1 MRVSTRARIGSARS
15 EDGGV
20 LVFVGLL
27 FPVLALFLAL
37 SVDIGNWW
45 VHKRHLQMQV
55 DAAALAGGAR
65 FSQCFPDAGV
75 GNDAIQAEATRF
87 GGGPGSSYNG
97 QVGNANQGT
106 IGPLVYQSTTYPAGS
121 NPPDDTDERLP
132 CEALE
137 FDVKASEADLPLL
150 FQLPGLSSIEAIN
163 AHARVELKK
172 VRIFEG
178 MLPLAVPEVR
188 PRYVTATFV
197 DESGAAVGAP
207 VALSGP
213 TASGGLANW
222 TGTGSVPVQ
231 AGRKLGVR
239 IGIGQNPATCAAANG
254 DGGAGFACFDGQNYS
269 TGLAAIHGFSSS
281 GAGTPAAPTRA
292 SFEVWPVTACS
303 GSPFFSDAALSSG
316 ATSCG
321 TGVQAVVRTASG
333 VVDPAQVTRF
343 AAQVRGPGFNQT
355 AVFTYSGGVWSTPYA
370 FPIPLGNGAYDISL
384 EWRYQGGSNLSF
396 GDVQQIY
403 SADGNSGPIKFV
415 SLTGGAAPATTAYS
429 LAEGTQTVTVNVSL
443 EGSLELSGPGETVL
457 LRLTSGSRTSA
468 VACDGPGFALFRT
481 SITNGCQTPYQIN
494 ELGFCP
500 DPAAPDPADCVP
512 TQTGDGVGPTLQ
524 GLDERF
530 ASCPAYNYPDY
541 PEDDPRVVILMVTD
555 FSALLGSGTTEV
567 PVLNFAAFY
576 IGGWSRSSCA
586 NNAPEPPGL
595 RSSDRA
601 IWGHFVFYARPN
613 PQNASDDTCDPTVVT
628 PCVPVLTR

>member
-1 MRVSTRARIGSARS
+1 MNIAARIRLARDEGGS
-15 EDGGV
+15 V

-37 SVDIGNWW
+37 GVDVGNWW
-45 VHKRHLQMQV
+45 VHKRHLQTQV

-65 FSQCFPDAGV
+65 FSQCFPDASV
-75 GNDAIQAEATRF
+75 GNAAIQNEATRF
-87 GGGPGSSYNG
+87 GGGPGSSYNT

-106 IGPLVYQSTTYPAGS
+106 IGPLVYQSATYPSGL
-121 NPPDDTDERLP
+121 NPADGTDERPP

-137 FDVKASEADLPLL
+137 FDVKASELDLPLL
-150 FQLPGLSSIEAIN
+150 FQIPGLASIDAIN

-188 PRYVTATFV
+188 PRHVTATFV
-197 DESGAAVGAP
+197 DESGVAVGP
-207 VALSGP
+207 PLELTGP
-213 TASGGLANW
+213 TASSGLANW
-222 TGTGSVPVQ
+222 TGTGSVPVA
-231 AGRKLGVR
+231 AGSKLGVR
-239 IGIGQNPATCAAANG
+239 IGIGQNAGTCAAANG
-254 DGGAGFACFDGQNYS
+254 AGGLGYSCFDAQNYS
-269 TGLAAIHGFSSS
+269 TGLAAIAGFSGT
-281 GAGTPAAPTRA
+281 GAGTPVLPTRA

-303 GSPFFSDAALSSG
+303 GSPYFSEESLAGG
-316 ATSCG
+316 ATTCG
-321 TGVQAVVRTASG
+321 AGVQAVVRTATG
-333 VVDPAQVTRF
+333 TIDPAQVLRF

-370 FPIPLGNGAYDISL
+370 FPIPLGDGKFDISL
-384 EWRYQGGSNLSF
+384 EWRYQGGRTETFSN
-396 GDVQQIY
+396 VQQIY
-403 SADGNSGPIKFV
+403 SADGNSGPIKFM
-415 SLTGGAAPATTAYS
+415 SLSGGSAPATTAYS
-429 LAEGTQTVTVNVSL
+429 LADGVQTVTVNVTL
-443 EGSLELSGPGETVL
+443 QGSLQLSAPGETVL

-481 SITNGCQTPYQIN
+481 SIVNGCQTPYQIN
-494 ELGFCP
+494 EIGYCP

-530 ASCPAYNYPDY
+530 ASCPTYNYPDY
-541 PEDDPRVVILMVTD
+541 PEDDPRVVILMITD
-555 FSALLGSGTTEV
+555 LSALSGSGTTDV

-576 IGGWSRSSCA
+576 IGGWSRSTCA
-586 NNAPEPPGL
+586 TNAPEPPGL
-595 RSSDRA
+595 RATDRA

>member
-1 MRVSTRARIGSARS
+1 VNSAARARLVRN

-37 SVDIGNWW
+37 SIDVGNWW

-65 FSQCFPDAGV
+65 FNQCFPDAGV
-75 GNDAIQAEATRF
+75 GNTAIEAEATRF

-106 IGPLVYQSTTYPAGS
+106 IGPLVYQSKTYPAGS
-121 NPPDDTDERLP
+121 NPPDDTDERSP
-132 CEALE
+132 CESLE

-150 FQLPGLSSIEAIN
+150 FQIPGLSSIDSIN

-188 PRYVTATFV
+188 PRHVTATFV
-197 DESGAAVGAP
+197 DESGVAVAAP

-213 TASGGLANW
+213 TASGALANW
-222 TGTGSVPVQ
+222 TGTGSVPVV

-254 DGGAGFACFDGQNYS
+254 DGGLGYSCFDAQNYS
-269 TGLAAIHGFSSS
+269 TGLVAVHGFDPS
-281 GAGTPAAPTRA
+281 GAGTPLLPTRA

-303 GSPFFSDAALSSG
+303 GSPFFSDEALPGG

-321 TGVQAVVRTASG
+321 AGVQAVVRTAG
-333 VVDPAQVTRF
+333 TIDPAQVLRF

-370 FPIPLGNGAYDISL
+370 FPIPLGNGKYDISL
-384 EWRYQGGSNLSF
+384 EWRYQGGRTESF
-396 GDVQQIY
+396 SDVQQIY
-403 SADGNSGPIKFV
+403 SADGNSGPIRAV
-415 SLTGGAAPATTAYS
+415 SLTGGSAPATTAYS
-429 LAEGTQTVTVNVSL
+429 LAGGLQAVTVNVTL
-443 EGSLELSGPGETVL
+443 QGSLALSAPGETVL

-481 SITNGCQTPYQIN
+481 SIVNGCQTPYQIN
-494 ELGFCP
+494 ELGYCP
-500 DPAAPDPADCVP
+500 DPANPDPEDCVP

-524 GLDERF
+524 GLDERY
-530 ASCPAYNYPDY
+530 ASCPPYNYPGY
-541 PEDDPRVVILMVTD
+541 PEDDPRVVILMITD
-555 FSALLGSGTTEV
+555 LSALRGSGTTDV

-586 NNAPEPPGL
+586 TNAPEPPGL
-595 RSSDRA
+595 SATDRA

-613 PQNASDDTCDPTVVT
+613 PQNASDETCDPTVVT
-628 PCVPVLTR
+628 PCVPVMTR

>member
-1 MRVSTRARIGSARS
+1 MSPLARIGSLGG
-15 EDGGV
+15 EDGGI
-20 LVFVGLL
+20 LVFVALL
-27 FPVLALFLAL
+27 FPVLALFLAF

-45 VHKRHLQMQV
+45 VHKRHLQLQV

-75 GNDAIQAEATRF
+75 GNAAIAAEATRF
-87 GGGPGSSYNG
+87 GGGPGSSYNA

-106 IGPLVYQSTTYPAGS
+106 IGPLVYQSKTYPAGS
-121 NPPDDTDERLP
+121 NPADDTDVRQP

-137 FDVKASEADLPLL
+137 FDVKASEAELPLL
-150 FQLPGLSSIEAIN
+150 FQIPGLSSIASIN

-188 PRYVTATFV
+188 PRHVTATFV
-197 DESGAAVGAP
+197 DETGAAVGAP

-231 AGRKLGVR
+231 AGKKLGVR
-239 IGIGQNPATCAAANG
+239 IGIGQSPPTCAAANRE
-254 DGGAGFACFDGQNYS
+254 GGAGFACFDAQNYS
-269 TGLAAIHGFSSS
+269 TGLVAIEGFSAS

-292 SFEVWPVTACS
+292 SFEVWPVTSCS
-303 GSPFFSDAALSSG
+303 GSPFFSDIALTSS

-321 TGVQAVVRTASG
+321 SGVQAVIRTATG
-333 VVDPAQVTRF
+333 VVNPAQVLKF
-343 AAQVRGPGFNQT
+343 EAQVKGPGFNQT
-355 AVFTYSGGVWSTPYA
+355 VAFTYSGGVWSTPYS
-370 FPIPLGNGAYDISL
+370 FPVPLGDGKFDISL
-384 EWRYQGGSNLSF
+384 NWRYQGGSNLSF
-396 GDVQQIY
+396 PDVHQIY
-403 SADGNSGPIKFV
+403 SADANSGPIKAV
-415 SLTGGAAPATTAYS
+415 SLVGGASPATTAYS
-429 LAEGTQTVTVNVSL
+429 LAAGTQTVTVNVTL

-468 VACDGPGFALFRT
+468 VACDGPGFSLFRT
-481 SITNGCQTPYQIN
+481 SIVNGCQTPYQIN
-494 ELGFCP
+494 ELGSCP

-530 ASCPAYNYPDY
+530 ASCPSYNYPNY
-541 PEDDPRVVILMVTD
+541 AEDDPRVVILMVTD
-555 FSALLGSGTTEV
+555 FSALRGSGSTDV

-576 IGGWSRSSCA
+576 IGGWSRSTCA
-586 NNAPEPPGL
+586 SNSPEPPGL
-595 RSSDRA
+595 RSTDRA

-628 PCVPVLTR
+628 PCVPVMTR